1 MYILGLTGSIGMGK
15 TTAAATFRQHGI
27 AVYDADASV
36 HQLMGPKGKALD
48 PVQKAFP
55 NVIKNDYIDRK
66 ALGSVVYNN
75 KKALARLEAILHPLV
90 QDIQLG
96 FLRQCAKSR
105 KKLVVLDIPLLFE
118 NKIDKSFDAVAV
130 VTAPNY
136 LQKTRVLQRPGMTL
150 ERFTQIGEHQWPDLE
165 KRKRADFI
173 IQTGLGRHHS
183 LLCIRNIIKI
193 IQNRRGHCWSAQRVN
208 NA

>member
-15 TTAAATFRQHGI
+15 TTASATFRQYGI

-36 HQLMGPKGKALD
+36 HQLMGPNGKALK
-48 PVQKAFP
+48 PVQRAFP
-55 NVIKNDYIDRK
+55 SVVQNNYIDRK
-66 ALGSVVYNN
+66 ALGSVVYND
-75 KKALARLEAILHPLV
+75 KTALALLESILHPLV
-90 QDIQLG
+90 QDMQLG
-96 FLRQCAKSR
+96 FLRQCAKTR

-118 NKIDKSFDAVAV
+118 NERDKSFDAVAV

-136 LQKTRVLQRPGMTL
+136 LQKIRVLQRPGMTL
-150 ERFTQIGEHQWPDLE
+150 ERFTQILEHQWSDLE
-165 KRKRADFI
+165 KRKRADFV

-193 IQNRRGHCWSAQRVN
+193 TRKRQGQCWSVQRDD